1 MPPPTWMPCLTHQ
14 TQVHKTV
21 CVRSPKWR
29 FHSGRK
35 PSRHHAPTQH
45 HRESCWAQRWPSCSH
60 RRRPCFRARRLLLQ
74 LERRAG
80 ATQSHWHPAAAA
92 PHCSSAL
99 TWQWEACYLGLDRCR
114 RGHQALPTSARPLNR
129 FWTGQLPSRSYEKIG
144 IRMRAS
150 TRKDEPAISML
161 PERSW
166 AAWRRNEETQPSQW
180 PRSRR
185 CTA

>member
-1 MPPPTWMPCLTHQ
+1 MFVVADVGVFHTKYVFT
-14 TQVHKTV
+14 TV
-21 CVRSPKWR
+21 CAIPTRR
-29 FHSGRK
+29 FHSFSTK
-35 PSRHHAPTQH
+35 TSRHHAPTQH

-60 RRRPCFRARRLLLQ
+60 RRRPCFRARRLLQ

-99 TWQWEACYLGLDRCR
+99 TWQGEACYLGLDRCR
-114 RGHQALPTSARPLNR
+114 RGHQALPTSARRLNR